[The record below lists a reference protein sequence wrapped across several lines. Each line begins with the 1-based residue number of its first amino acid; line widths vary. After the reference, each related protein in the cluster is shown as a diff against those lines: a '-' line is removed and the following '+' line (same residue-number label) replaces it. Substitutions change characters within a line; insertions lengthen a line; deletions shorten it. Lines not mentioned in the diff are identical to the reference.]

1 MMFRKF
7 KGQTLIVYGR
17 NSVEEALEQGL
28 SVAEVIIEKG
38 KEEKF
43 SNLARRLKE
52 KNIKVSY
59 ANRNIL
65 DRLSETMKHQG
76 IIADMKLP
84 ENIMEDGSGFD
95 DWVGFDSILALD
107 GITDTGN
114 LGAITRSA
122 LLFGFGAIVL
132 PKDNSARITPQ
143 TIKASAGAIYKTK
156 VIYVNNINT
165 LMETLKAEGFG
176 IFGMDGDAQETVENA
191 EFPEKLCFVIGSE
204 REGIRR
210 SVKKICDGLL
220 KIPTTRRIDSLN
232 ASVAAA
238 VAMWEVFRRKQK

>member
-1 MMFRKF
+1 M
-7 KGQTLIVYGR
+7 IVYGR
-17 NSVEEALEQGL
+17 NSVDEALQEGL
-28 SVAEVIIEKG
+28 SIAEVIVEKG

-43 SNLARRLKE
+43 YNLVRRLKE
-52 KNIKVSY
+52 KNVKVSY

-65 DRLSETMKHQG
+65 DRLAETLKHQG
-76 IIADMKLP
+76 IVADMKLP
-84 ENIMEDGSGFD
+84 ANIVEDGSDFE
-95 DWVGFDSILALD
+95 DWAQFDSILALD

-143 TIKASAGAIYKTK
+143 TIKASAGAIYKTQ

-176 IFGMDGDAQETVENA
+176 IFGMEGSAQQDIGEA
-191 EFPEKLCFVIGSE
+191 QFPEKLCFVIGSE

-210 SVKKICDGLL
+210 SVKKVCDGLI
-220 KIPTTRRIDSLN
+220 KIPTTRKIDSLN